1 MLEGEGVVE
10 MFNFSEVTKIIE
22 TKKVEMAEYI
32 TNVQLVKYPNK
43 LGPISDIL
51 KEERIKVIGLYE
63 EILLEDLDTALNKI
77 TQWGQNTGALC
88 AELGMSIDMALDE
101 LNYYREEMSNM
112 LLEVTQKDG
121 IDIQSYHQAQLILQ
135 KIIDQ
140 SAQSFSIAFV
150 EHHNDM
156 MKKARQEIEELSVPV
171 VPLEKKVAVLPLI
184 GTIDTY
190 RAKLLMQESLEKSS
204 KLGISYFILDLSGV
218 PIVDT
223 MVANQVFQVID
234 ALKLLGIK
242 AVISGIRPE
251 IAQTMVALGI
261 DFKNI
266 QTYSTLEQ
274 ALHEYRRNEKTF

>member
-1 MLEGEGVVE
+1 
-10 MFNFSEVTKIIE
+10 MFNFSKVTKKIE

-32 TNVQLVKYPNK
+32 TNVQSMKYPNK

-51 KEERIKVIGLYE
+51 KEERVKVIGLYE

-77 TQWGQNTGALC
+77 TKWGQTSGALC
-88 AELGMSIDMALDE
+88 AELGMSISMALDE
-101 LNYYREEMSNM
+101 VNYYREEMSNM
-112 LLEVTQKDG
+112 ILEVTQKDG
-121 IDIQSYHQAQLILQ
+121 IDFQSYHQAQLILQ

-140 SAQSFSIAFV
+140 AAQSFSMAFV

-261 DFKNI
+261 NFKNI

-274 ALHEYRRNEKTF
+274 ALQEYRRNEKNF

>member
-22 TKKVEMAEYI
+22 TKKVELAENI
-32 TNVQLVKYPNK
+32 TNLQLMKYPDK

-63 EILLEDLDTALNKI
+63 EILLDDLDTALNKI

-112 LLEVTQKDG
+112 IFEVTQKDD
-121 IDIQSYHQAQLILQ
+121 IDIKSYHQAQLTLQ
-135 KIIDQ
+135 KLIDQ

-150 EHHNDM
+150 EHHNEM

>member
-1 MLEGEGVVE
+1 
-10 MFNFSEVTKIIE
+10 
-22 TKKVEMAEYI
+22 MAEYI

-63 EILLEDLDTALNKI
+63 EILLDDLDTALNKI

-112 LLEVTQKDG
+112 IFEVTQKDD
-121 IDIQSYHQAQLILQ
+121 IDIKSYHQAQLTLQ
-135 KIIDQ
+135 KLIDQ

-150 EHHNDM
+150 EHHNEM

-234 ALKLLGIK
+234 ALRLLGIK